1 VTEQPINVPTAIY
14 LGVCSRAKQRV
25 LQAIFKAI
33 ADGGGKCVAALAML
47 ARDSNTS
54 KPTTRNAGNSLRLE
68 NGAAGRITRSPMGLA
83 RIMARTMLSAM
94 HRGRP
99 LTTLPALLV
108 LAVSGTTAGAD
119 TTVMRPPPAGAE
131 RIMDAKQVMRLAA
144 IVRSTGYACQEG
156 IFVAYKLPREADAQ
170 RFEVMCLG
178 NSTLGGR
185 PMRHYM
191 LQIQDD
197 ASVAVLSR
205 P

>member
-1 VTEQPINVPTAIY
+1 MTEQPVNVPTAIY
-14 LGVCSRAKQRV
+14 LGVFSRAKQRV

-33 ADGGGKCVAALAML
+33 AEGGGKCVAALAML

-54 KPTTRNAGNSLRLE
+54 KSTTRNAGNSLRLE
-68 NGAAGRITRSPMGLA
+68 NGAAGRITRTSPMGLA

-99 LTTLPALLV
+99 LRTLPALLV

-119 TTVMRPPPAGAE
+119 TAVMRPPPAGAE

-144 IVRSTGYACQEG
+144 IVRSTGACQEG

-170 RFEVMCLG
+170 RFDVMCLG
-178 NSTLGGR
+178 NGALGDQR
-185 PMRHYM
+185 MRHYI

-197 ASVAVLSR
+197 ASLVVESR